1 MIFPIIL
8 FYVVLSSNLVE
19 LTEDDPF
26 YKYWDAMTTLVIK
39 DDFMIL
45 NGFSFVDRDNMVYN
59 TANVMQTSI
68 DTKLYVRQCYKEV
81 GNIILN
87 NTDMNA
93 VITGTPGIGKTM
105 FRNYMVYLIINRM
118 RDSDVRQEFAIA
130 LDKSPGDTGVRLYK
144 ACSDNGKLTWSAYDC
159 TRSAYRYYAE
169 HISTIE
175 RLWFLYH

>member
-105 FRNYMVYLIINRM
+105 FRNYMVYLIINRSN
-118 RDSDVRQEFAIA
+118 DIKVRTVI
-130 LDKSPGDTGVRLYK
+130 
-144 ACSDNGKLTWSAYDC
+144 
-159 TRSAYRYYAE
+159 
-169 HISTIE
+169 
-175 RLWFLYH
+175 